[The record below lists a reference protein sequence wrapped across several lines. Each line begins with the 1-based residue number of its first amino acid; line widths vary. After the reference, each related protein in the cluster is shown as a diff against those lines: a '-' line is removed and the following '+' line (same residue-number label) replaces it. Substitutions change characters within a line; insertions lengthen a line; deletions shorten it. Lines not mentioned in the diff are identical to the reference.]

1 MKAITGSIVGML
13 NLPIPIALFVVVVG
27 AWIIL
32 PRVVENNA
40 EQSAVEAA
48 SAIVEQFK
56 SIRGYYTANI
66 ISKVKADGNLK
77 PSFDHKKMKKGI
89 PLPATFIHDISE
101 VLSKKETKVKLYSS
115 YPFPNRSE
123 RVLDSYQ
130 KEAWKYL
137 NKNPKGT
144 YVQRQNV
151 GGKEIIRVA
160 KADFMSKQGCVNCH
174 NSRSDTPKDDWKL
187 GDVRGVLEVSSSLN
201 NALARGSSL
210 SMYIM
215 VAIVLVG
222 LILTAIN
229 IFMARRV
236 VQPINHMTGAMKRLA
251 EGDTDIDVS
260 SQENAVEISAMAEA
274 VDVFR
279 ENAITRVKLEAD
291 TKAQNE
297 SREARVGKM
306 EKLANGF
313 DAHVST
319 MLESVS
325 NEVSKI
331 NDMAGQLSGS
341 AGETNSQSG
350 AASEASDQAASNVQ
364 TVAAAAEQLSSS
376 ITEISRQVSQS
387 AESTTMAVTEAERG
401 KEMVQ
406 SLVEA
411 AQKIGEVFA
420 LITDIAD
427 QTNLLALNATIE
439 AARAGDAGK
448 GFAVVASEVKNL
460 ANQTAKA
467 TEEISSQ
474 ISDIQ
479 DATQGAVSAI
489 DEIAKTIGEVN
500 EISATISAAVE
511 EQGAATSEIA
521 RSVENAAN
529 ETQNVKN
536 NIEGVSR
543 VVSET
548 NTVADDL
555 LSAAS
560 MLSDQ
565 SSGLR
570 QEVDKFLGDMR
581 SV

>member
-401 KEMVQ
+401 KVVLEAGNALAGLTDNLIFGSYAASFNTEVTIALAYSVVPMHSDVKT
-406 SLVEA
+406 VEA
-411 AQKIGEVFA
+411 
-420 LITDIAD
+420 
-427 QTNLLALNATIE
+427 
-439 AARAGDAGK
+439 
-448 GFAVVASEVKNL
+448 
-460 ANQTAKA
+460 
-467 TEEISSQ
+467 
-474 ISDIQ
+474 
-479 DATQGAVSAI
+479 
-489 DEIAKTIGEVN
+489 
-500 EISATISAAVE
+500 
-511 EQGAATSEIA
+511 
-521 RSVENAAN
+521 
-529 ETQNVKN
+529 
-536 NIEGVSR
+536 
-543 VVSET
+543 VVSGST
-548 NTVADDL
+548 L
-555 LSAAS
+555 LTTDW
-560 MLSDQ
+560 ML
-565 SSGLR
+565 L
-570 QEVDKFLGDMR
+570 
-581 SV
+581 

>member
-1 MKAITGSIVGML
+1 
-13 NLPIPIALFVVVVG
+13 
-27 AWIIL
+27 
-32 PRVVENNA
+32 
-40 EQSAVEAA
+40 
-48 SAIVEQFK
+48 
-56 SIRGYYTANI
+56 
-66 ISKVKADGNLK
+66 
-77 PSFDHKKMKKGI
+77 
-89 PLPATFIHDISE
+89 
-101 VLSKKETKVKLYSS
+101 
-115 YPFPNRSE
+115 
-123 RVLDSYQ
+123 
-130 KEAWKYL
+130 
-137 NKNPKGT
+137 
-144 YVQRQNV
+144 
-151 GGKEIIRVA
+151 
-160 KADFMSKQGCVNCH
+160 
-174 NSRSDTPKDDWKL
+174 
-187 GDVRGVLEVSSSLN
+187 
-201 NALARGSSL
+201 
-210 SMYIM
+210 
-215 VAIVLVG
+215 
-222 LILTAIN
+222 
-229 IFMARRV
+229 
-236 VQPINHMTGAMKRLA
+236 
-251 EGDTDIDVS
+251 
-260 SQENAVEISAMAEA
+260 
-274 VDVFR
+274 
-279 ENAITRVKLEAD
+279 
-291 TKAQNE
+291 
-297 SREARVGKM
+297 
-306 EKLANGF
+306 
-313 DAHVST
+313 
-319 MLESVS
+319 
-325 NEVSKI
+325 
-331 NDMAGQLSGS
+331 
-341 AGETNSQSG
+341 
-350 AASEASDQAASNVQ
+350 
-364 TVAAAAEQLSSS
+364 SS

-411 AQKIGEVFA
+411 AQKIGEVVA